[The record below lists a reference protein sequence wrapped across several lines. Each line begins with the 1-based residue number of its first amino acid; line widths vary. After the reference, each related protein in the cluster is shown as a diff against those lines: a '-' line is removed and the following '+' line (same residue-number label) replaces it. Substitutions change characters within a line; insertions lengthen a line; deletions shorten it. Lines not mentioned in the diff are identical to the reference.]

1 MLLKCPHLSKFS
13 SLEHSFIKMKPEDYP
28 SPLAVLKQVHGTKV
42 HPVMEAGVK
51 KLEGDGLVTNIK
63 GLHLGIMTA
72 DCGPVLFYDPEAQV
86 IGACHAGWRGA
97 RAGILQATINEMET
111 LGAKRRYIHASLG
124 PTIQQQSYEVG
135 PEFPDLMGEVYEE
148 YFYPSEKKGHHYFNL
163 PHYIHQQL
171 LREDLASL
179 HDIKCDTFSSNF
191 SSRRRFIAEG
201 IQEIKADNLS
211 LIAIS

>member
-1 MLLKCPHLSKFS
+1 MLLTCPHLSKFP

-28 SPLAVLKQVHGTKV
+28 SPLAVLRQVHGTKV
-42 HPVMEAGVK
+42 HPVMKASIK
-51 KLEGDGLVTNIK
+51 KLEGDGLVTNVK

-72 DCGPVLFYDPEAQV
+72 DCGPVLFYDPETQV
-86 IGACHAGWRGA
+86 VGACHAGWRGA

-111 LGAKRRYIHASLG
+111 LGAKRMHIHATLG
-124 PTIQQQSYEVG
+124 PTIQQRYYEVG
-135 PEFPDLMGEVYEE
+135 SEFPELIGEVYEE

-171 LREDLASL
+171 LREGLASF

-211 LIAIS
+211 LIAIR

>member
-1 MLLKCPHLSKFS
+1 MLLTCPHLSKFP
-13 SLEHSFIKMKPEDYP
+13 SLKHSFTKMTGDYP
-28 SPLAVLKQVHGTKV
+28 SPIAVLKQVHGTKV
-42 HPVMEAGVK
+42 HIVMEASVK

-72 DCGPVLFYDPEAQV
+72 DCGPVLFYDPEVQV

-97 RAGILQATINEMET
+97 KAGILQATLNEMEN
-111 LGAKRRYIHASLG
+111 LGAKRCHIHASLG
-124 PTIQQQSYEVG
+124 PTIQQQYYEVG
-135 PEFPDLMGEVYEE
+135 PEFPDLIGEVYEE

-171 LREDLASL
+171 LRESLASF
-179 HDIKCDTFSSNF
+179 HDIKRDTFSSNF

-211 LIAIS
+211 LIAIC